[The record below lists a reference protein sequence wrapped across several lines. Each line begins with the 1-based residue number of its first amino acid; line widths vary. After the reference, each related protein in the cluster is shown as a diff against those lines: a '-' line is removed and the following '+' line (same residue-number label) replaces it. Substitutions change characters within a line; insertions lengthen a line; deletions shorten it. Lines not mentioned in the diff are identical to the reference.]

1 MTDRVQ
7 AGLSGA
13 TAATRPSWWR
23 LARSRRALDRPS
35 SHRQD
40 RMQSWSTKPNTMS
53 WLSGTSPKPRRVAQ
67 GLLETMEDSLKQMR
81 VHLRQIEAALRRGA
95 S

>member
-1 MTDRVQ
+1 
-7 AGLSGA
+7 
-13 TAATRPSWWR
+13 
-23 LARSRRALDRPS
+23 
-35 SHRQD
+35 
-40 RMQSWSTKPNTMS
+40 MS